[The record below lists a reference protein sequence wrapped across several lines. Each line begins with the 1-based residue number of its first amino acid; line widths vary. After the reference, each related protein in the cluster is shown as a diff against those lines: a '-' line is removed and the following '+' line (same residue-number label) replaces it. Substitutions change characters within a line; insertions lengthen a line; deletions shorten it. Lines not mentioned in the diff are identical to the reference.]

1 MNMNPTLSLPKA
13 SGAYIGATYICLLT
27 GTLGFLIGL
36 WNAEMQLNEKGY
48 YFTLLAF
55 GLFAAVSL
63 QKCVRDKLERIPVSA
78 AYYGL
83 CYAAVGLAL
92 LLLVIGLWNATLL
105 LSEKGYYG
113 MSYLLALYSA
123 VTVQKNVRD
132 NQLSPD
138 TLLAARQDE

>member
-1 MNMNPTLSLPKA
+1 MSLNAKSPKA
-13 SGAYIGATYICLLT
+13 SGAYIAATYVCL
-27 GTLGFLIGL
+27 GMGMLGFLIGL

-55 GLFAAVSL
+55 GLFASVTL
-63 QKCVRDKLERIPVSA
+63 QKCVRDKEEGIPVSG

-83 CYAAVGLAL
+83 CFGAVGLSL
-92 LLLVIGLWNATLL
+92 LLLVVGLWNATLL

-113 MSYLLALYSA
+113 MSFVLALYSA

-132 NQLSPD
+132 NLQADPG
-138 TLLAARQDE
+138 LAEPVQ